1 MSEQTKVT
9 IGGNERTVPVLN
21 GVRAL
26 ESLRLINEIM
36 QVAPDVMRKRA
47 AFIKKYGEDNAQVLN
62 RGEVRVKFPPRPVFN
77 TQTGD
82 PVLDENGQVRLI
94 DPLARISEH
103 DWASMNNSYVIKP
116 EPSDIE
122 VGLVMVQDVLN
133 KALVPFTQLL
143 GLLMAKNDEVLTHM
157 FNESDLDD
165 WLEKEGRK
173 ILHDAD
179 IDELIEL
186 VIVAIEV
193 SNNRVKKK
201 LEKMG
206 DRVGNVLSVFGL
218 KGRLGAQD
226 QASIPNSMPS
236 TDSPLTSSTDS
247 QQNTTGTND
256 RSSELAGAPS

>member
-26 ESLRLINEIM
+26 ESLRLIQEIM

-47 AFIKKYGEDNAQVLN
+47 AFIKTYGEENAEILS
-62 RGEVRVKFPPRPVFN
+62 RGQAKVRFPPRPVYN
-77 TQTGD
+77 AQTGD
-82 PVLDENGQVRLI
+82 PVLDENGQVRLV
-94 DPLARISEH
+94 DPLGRISEH
-103 DWASMNNSYVIKP
+103 DWASMSNALVIKP
-116 EPSDIE
+116 APGDLE
-122 VGLVMVQDVLN
+122 VGLVMVQDVLS
-133 KALVPFTQLL
+133 KALLPFTRLL
-143 GLLMAKNDEVLTHM
+143 GLLMANNGDVLTHM
-157 FNESDLDD
+157 FNDSDLDE

-173 ILHDAD
+173 ILNDAD